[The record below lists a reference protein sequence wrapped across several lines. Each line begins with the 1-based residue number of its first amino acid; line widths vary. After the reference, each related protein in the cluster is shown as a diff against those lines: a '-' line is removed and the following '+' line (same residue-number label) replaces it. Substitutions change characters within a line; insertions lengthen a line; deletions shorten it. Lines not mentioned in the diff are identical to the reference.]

1 MRGGHLWVPQYLL
14 QGGAIQDMP
23 QVHYRL
29 LLLPADLSVPD
40 SSICKM
46 LRLHPWSST
55 PGPWPLEQGAPFRAV
70 EPHPERQDYPPEHH
84 FPSHGTQHLLIS
96 IIDASYLCWVPR
108 SGPAQVGGARRWVNC
123 GGLKDPEPGL
133 VCSSCWQEPET
144 LGSQLPSD
152 QINLWSPLI
161 WFVWNLNKMAS

>member
-1 MRGGHLWVPQYLL
+1 MGPPISTAR
-14 QGGAIQDMP
+14 GAIQDMP

-40 SSICKM
+40 SSICKICISI
-46 LRLHPWSST
+46 LGPPPPVLGPWSRES
-55 PGPWPLEQGAPFRAV
+55 APFRAV
-70 EPHPERQDYPPEHH
+70 EPHPERRDYPPEHH

-96 IIDASYLCWVPR
+96 IMDASYLCWVPR
-108 SGPAQVGGARRWVNC
+108 SGPAQVGWARRWVNR

-152 QINLWSPLI
+152 QINLWSPLL